1 MRAIKL
7 FLAGLI
13 AVTGIATQAQTVD
26 EIVSKHVD
34 AMGGA
39 DNWKK
44 ITSLKREGSFNV
56 QGNDVTLTI
65 TVLNNKG
72 LRQDISVGGTAG
84 YVIVTPTAGWSFL
97 PFQGQSEVEA
107 MPAET
112 LKDRQQGLDI
122 AGALID
128 YKAKGHKAELLGK
141 ETIDGVECYKIR
153 LTLSNG
159 NVATDY
165 VDTKNYYVVRNIST
179 LHANGQEM
187 EQTTSFSNFQKLPEG
202 IVVAMTITQQ
212 FGDIIINKVEV
223 NKPVDESIFKA
234 G

>member
-1 MRAIKL
+1 MRASTL
-7 FLAGLI
+7 FLAGLM

-34 AMGGA
+34 AVGGL

-44 ITSLKREGSFNV
+44 ITSIKREGSFNV
-56 QGNDVTLTI
+56 QGTDVTVTI

-72 LRQDISVGGTAG
+72 SRQDITVGGTAG

-97 PFQGQSEVEA
+97 PFQGQSEVEN

-112 LKDRQQGLDI
+112 LKDRQPGLDA

-128 YKAKGHKAELLGK
+128 YKAKGHKVELQGK
-141 ETIDGVECYKIR
+141 ETIDGVECYK
-153 LTLSNG
+153 LKVTHSNG
-159 NVATDY
+159 TMVTDY
-165 VDTKNYYVVRNIST
+165 IDTKNYYMVRTVST
-179 LHANGQEM
+179 QHANGQEV
-187 EQTTSFSNFQKLPEG
+187 EQTVSFSNFQKLPEG

-212 FGDIIINKVEV
+212 FGDITITKVEV

-234 G
+234 S